1 MTDFIR
7 IVMNNNEVQGIA
19 LVCRID
25 PTGQKML
32 KDWKGMIDFIR
43 TVMNF
48 NDVQGIALVCRI
60 DPTGQQY

>member
-1 MTDFIR
+1 
-7 IVMNNNEVQGIA
+7 MNNNEVQGIA
-19 LVCRID
+19 LDYRID
-25 PTGQKML
+25 PTGQKIL

>member
-1 MTDFIR
+1 
-7 IVMNNNEVQGIA
+7 MNNSEVQGIA

-32 KDWKGMIDFIR
+32 KDWKGMTDFIR
-43 TVMNF
+43 NVMNF